1 MWLSANRAAVPGPVV
16 DATGAEPRA
25 IVVIGN
31 PENRRVQMFCAAA
44 SRLDLPAP
52 RVIAYGDLLDN
63 GLDVKR
69 AVMPQSL
76 VRIES
81 PGENEPV
88 ERALIALGASETP
101 DAERPRDYTPGQP
114 VEHGRI
120 YCPRLWYRGFC
131 RLLETWQ
138 QELDG
143 LPVAWMNHPDDIRL
157 AFDKAACQA
166 FLDRHGIPVPRR
178 LGTVAS
184 YDDLR
189 AANAQ
194 DEPQP
199 GVFETGP
206 RLLGLRRRRPAGQP
220 RPDLRDHVGGGR
232 PSRGRGAALQLLGL
246 ARYESEPEV
255 ASLVNSLCVHG
266 LHLEAWMPKASLGGR
281 TFDLR
286 VMVIAGDVCH
296 LVMRTSRG
304 PITNLHLGNQRG
316 DLAELFRKIPADRIQ
331 EALDTCRRVAALFP
345 RSLYLGI
352 DLVFTPSFRRHAV
365 LELNAFGDL
374 LPGVLHLG
382 QDTYTAELT
391 AATRRK

>member
-1 MWLSANRAAVPGPVV
+1 MWLSANRAAVLGPVV

-31 PENRRVQMFCAAA
+31 PENRRVQMFCDAAR
-44 SRLDLPAP
+44 RLDLPAP

-88 ERALIALGASETP
+88 ERALIALGASQTP

-138 QELDG
+138 EELDG

-157 AFDKAACQA
+157 AFDKAACQT

-178 LGTVAS
+178 LGAVAS

-189 AANAQ
+189 ARMHRTGHSRVFLKLAHGSSASGVVALQ
-194 DEPQP
+194 ASRDRICAITSVEVVHRGDE
-199 GVFETGP
+199 V
-206 RLLGLRRRRPAGQP
+206 RLYNSLGLR
-220 RPDLRDHVGGGR
+220 
-232 PSRGRGAALQLLGL
+232 
-246 ARYESEPEV
+246 RYESEPEV

-391 AATRRK
+391 AAARRK